1 MISYVK
7 IISLYRYNVIKVQSF
22 FSNHTY
28 SNMEYQVLDILIT
41 KHDNT
46 IRQMNTIMSEFFV
59 MEQIGDQ
66 RWE

>member
-7 IISLYRYNVIKVQSF
+7 IISLYRNNVIKVQSF